1 MEAAQQRKWLVT
13 GGIAVV
19 IVAAILIY
27 YRVTEPGAPDQRF
40 FKVNTVDTDA
50 LDCAANDLIFIAQP
64 QVVQRALPSTP
75 LTAIQDQVTTTY
87 RRVTPG
93 SLEQTV
99 NTSTKATFQFRTD
112 SGDTVAEVDLA
123 NSGAGW
129 AVDSFVACDSFLETQ
144 V

>member
-1 MEAAQQRKWLVT
+1 MEAAQRRRWLIT
-13 GGIAVV
+13 GGLAVV
-19 IVAAILIY
+19 IVAAIFLY
-27 YRVTEPGAPDQRF
+27 YRLSEPEAPDQRF
-40 FKVNTVDTDA
+40 FKVNTVDTAA
-50 LDCAANDLIFIAQP
+50 LDCPGNDLIFIAQP
-64 QVVQRALPSTP
+64 QVAQRALPSTP

-99 NTSTKATFQFRTD
+99 NTSTQATFQFRAD
-112 SGDTVAEVDLA
+112 SGDTLAEVDLI
-123 NSGAGW
+123 NSGTGW